1 MTAAS
6 LAAVQESVDQ
16 IIFWCVVL
24 ALLVLVLFGSVWYY
38 RRRWVR
44 MTDSPTGGTP
54 WTFDD
59 LQKMKEQGQIS
70 DEEYR
75 ALRAAMIAAFSGAG
89 MKSPPP
95 GTSVENGE
103 VVWEIGDNEAQEP
116 DFDLRNPPAG

>member
-6 LAAVQESVDQ
+6 LAAVQENVAQ

-24 ALLVLVLFGSVWYY
+24 AVLVLVLFGGLWYY
-38 RRRWVR
+38 RRRWIK
-44 MTDSPTGGTP
+44 MDDSPRGTP

-59 LQKMKEQGQIS
+59 LRKMKEQGQIS

-75 ALRAAMIAAFSGAG
+75 ALRAAMVASFSGS
-89 MKSPPP
+89 KTESPSSQI
-95 GTSVENGE
+95 SVENGDL
-103 VVWEIGDNEAQEP
+103 VWKNRDIEGQGP